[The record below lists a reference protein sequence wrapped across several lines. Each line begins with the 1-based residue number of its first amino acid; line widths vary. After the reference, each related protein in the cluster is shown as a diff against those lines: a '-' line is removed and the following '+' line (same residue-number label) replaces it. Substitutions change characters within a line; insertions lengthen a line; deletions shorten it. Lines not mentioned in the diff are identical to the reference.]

1 MNARVAALVLAAV
14 ATALPAKAQESG
26 EPLQEVIVAPVR
38 VDRFYDRVEALGTTR
53 ANESVEITTTV
64 NERIVELR
72 FDDGKQVN
80 AGDVLVVLER
90 DQEVAAVKAA
100 EAILAERR
108 SAYERAQRLES
119 RQFAATAQLE
129 ERLAAMKEA
138 EAELDIARAEL
149 AEREIRAPFAG
160 VLGLRNVS
168 VGTLVEPGD
177 PIVTLSD
184 LGVMKLDFAVPSTYL
199 ATLRPGLKIL
209 ARTPAFGGQEF
220 SGEVSGV
227 ANQVDQV
234 TRSVLARALV
244 PNPDRL
250 LRPGLLMTVTLLK
263 NPREALV
270 VPEEALVPRGE
281 ENFVLVV
288 RRDRDDT
295 VERRA
300 VEVGGRRPGE
310 VEILSGLE
318 PGELVITHGTN
329 RVQPGQR
336 IAIRAID
343 RGERPIGELIRR
355 PADG

>member
-1 MNARVAALVLAAV
+1 MKVRLAALALVAVLAA
-14 ATALPAKAQESG
+14 APAGAQQG
-26 EPLQEVIVAPVR
+26 GAPLEVIVAPVR
-38 VDRFYDRVEALGTTR
+38 TDRFYDRVEALGTTR
-53 ANESVEITTTV
+53 ANESVDITTTV

-72 FDDGKQVN
+72 FDDGKRVE
-80 AGDVLVVLER
+80 AGEVLVVLER
-90 DQEVAAVKAA
+90 DQEIAAVKAA
-100 EAILAERR
+100 EAILDERR

-160 VLGLRNVS
+160 QLGLRNVS

-177 PIVTLSD
+177 VIVTLSD
-184 LGVMKLDFAVPSTYL
+184 LSVMKLDFAVPSTYL
-199 ATLRPGLKIL
+199 ASLRPGLEIL

-220 SGEVSGV
+220 AGEVRSV

-244 PNPDRL
+244 PNPDNL

-263 NPREALV
+263 NPRDALV

-281 ENFVLVV
+281 RQFVLVV
-288 RRDRDDT
+288 HRDRDGE

-300 VEVGGRRPGE
+300 VEVGARRPGE
-310 VEILSGLE
+310 VEILGGLE
-318 PGELVITHGTN
+318 PEELVITHGTD

-336 IAIRAID
+336 VAIRAVD
-343 RGERPIGELIRR
+343 RGERPISELIRR